1 MGNRLRTQLER
12 QARAR
17 AKLRQQVDAVALDWD
32 GCPHEE
38 REEMRRELGL
48 ALDRLETAIRESNV
62 DEFAQTEQLARVE
75 ALRQKIVE

>member
-17 AKLRQQVDAVALDWD
+17 NKLRQHVAMIALDWRQ
-32 GCPHEE
+32 CPPEE
-38 REEMRRELGL
+38 REEMRRELGP
-48 ALDRLETAIRESNV
+48 ALDRLETVIRESNT

-75 ALRQKIVE
+75 ALRQKIIE